1 MVKINLF
8 IWITEELISLDV
20 NRYIIILLNIV
31 GYIYIYNNFA
41 VLQNLI
47 NT

>member
-20 NRYIIILLNIV
+20 NRYIIILNIV
-31 GYIYIYNNFA
+31 GYIYNNFA